1 MNIIKRL
8 SAESTNSRNDM
19 FCEAIYTRD
28 EANYD
33 NFNFVSAS
41 CCLRQIDP
49 AGACRRKFCKTG
61 AEVLKARNL
70 SHLKPHVDPPKRR
83 VSREEARKL
92 AEAKSENTA
101 RRRNITQVALLR
113 KLEGDMSHETIC
125 ERLNVDMLTLQ
136 SVLVG
141 DKNLRNWTM
150 RKLLKM
156 AARVAA

>member
-1 MNIIKRL
+1 
-8 SAESTNSRNDM
+8 M

-28 EANYD
+28 EANYE

-49 AGACRRKFCKTG
+49 QGACHKKFCKTG
-61 AEVLKARNL
+61 AEVLKAHNL

-83 VSREEARKL
+83 VSREEARRL
-92 AEAKSENTA
+92 AEAKQINTA

-113 KLEGDMSHETIC
+113 QLEGDMSLETIC
-125 ERLNVDMLTLQ
+125 ERLNIDMMTLQ

-141 DKNLRNWTM
+141 DNNLKHWAA
-150 RKLLKM
+150 RKLVKM
-156 AARVAA
+156 AGRVS

>member
-1 MNIIKRL
+1 M
-8 SAESTNSRNDM
+8 
-19 FCEAIYTRD
+19 
-28 EANYD
+28 ANYE
-33 NFNFVSAS
+33 NFNFVAAS

-49 AGACRRKFCKTG
+49 QGACHKKFCKTG
-61 AEVLKARNL
+61 AEILAQRNL

-92 AEAKSENTA
+92 AAAKSENIA

-125 ERLNVDMLTLQ
+125 ERLKVDMLTLQ

-141 DKNLRNWTM
+141 DNNLKHWAA
-150 RKLLKM
+150 RKLVKM
-156 AARVAA
+156 AGRVV